1 MGPLAGIKVIEM
13 AGLGPV
19 PLCGMMMSDMGAEV
33 YLIERNSP
41 ASTESTLHVSK
52 RDMMKRGK
60 KPISLDLKDP
70 AAIELLL
77 GMIEKVD
84 VLVEG
89 FRPGVMER
97 LGLGPDICLRHNP
110 ALVYG
115 RLTGWGQEGPLSQ
128 VAGHDPN
135 YISLTGVLYH
145 SGDPDSPPQAPP
157 TLLGDCAGG
166 AAMMAWGISS
176 ALIPALREG
185 RGQVVDAAIV
195 DGISYLA
202 TFARSF
208 YQAGHISGQRGG
220 DWMDGAAPW
229 NRSYRSADGG
239 YITLCSVEARFYQ
252 VLLDK
257 LELAQHP
264 LFSDANQWD
273 KARWPAQIK
282 HLQSLFAS
290 QPREYWCDLLEGT
303 DACFAPVLSYG
314 EVQQHPHNRERAAY
328 VEVDGQWHPAPAP
341 RFSATVPEPAWEDVS
356 PQSTTE
362 TLGNLGL
369 SADLLRAAGYPISEV
384 QTQLPVISGK
394 SAVEECQ

>member
-19 PLCGMMMSDMGAEV
+19 PLCGMMMADMGAEV
-33 YLIERNSP
+33 YLIERKSA
-41 ASTESTLHVSK
+41 ASSESTLHVSK

-60 KPISLDLKDP
+60 QTIALDLKDP

-77 GMIEKVD
+77 QIVAKAD
-84 VLVEG
+84 VLLEG

-97 LGLGPDICLRHNP
+97 LGLGPDICLQRNP

-115 RLTGWGQEGPLSQ
+115 RLTGWGQDGPLSQ

-145 SGDPDSPPQAPP
+145 SGDRDSPPQAPP

-176 ALIPALREG
+176 ALIPALRQG
-185 RGQVVDAAIV
+185 KGQVVDAAIV

-208 YQAGHISGQRGG
+208 YQAGHINDERGSA
-220 DWMDGAAPW
+220 WMDGAAPW
-229 NRSYRSADGG
+229 NRSYRCSDDG
-239 YITLCSVEARFYQ
+239 YITLCPVEARFYNI
-252 VLLDK
+252 LLDK
-257 LELAQHP
+257 LGLTEHH
-264 LFSDANQWD
+264 LFADRNQWD
-273 KARWPAQIK
+273 KSRWPLQIE
-282 HLQSLFAS
+282 HLQLVFGNL
-290 QPREYWCDLLEGT
+290 PRQHWCNLLEGT

-314 EVQQHPHNRERAAY
+314 EVHEHPHNMARNAY
-328 VEVDGQWHPAPAP
+328 VEVDGQWQPAPAP
-341 RFSATVPEPAWEDVS
+341 RFSVTVPQPDWEEAPVLS
-356 PQSTTE
+356 MSE
-362 TLGNLGL
+362 MLSNLGV
-369 SADLLRAAGYPISEV
+369 SAELRGAADISD
-384 QTQLPVISGK
+384 
-394 SAVEECQ
+394 